1 MENKKLVFIYTIPRD
16 SVLGL
21 HSNVDP
27 NSGKRLNK
35 TKLGLTEDSIQ
46 ALYNVRT
53 GKLSNYI
60 STTPWLDDNGEVKLD
75 KNGKALTLQDKLE
88 LEWHLAPG
96 ELTDEPV
103 GNPEDIYT
111 NRKPLTYF
119 QQKSW
124 PLADGCTVLDLTK
137 KDDLMC
143 YYVCL
148 ASKLVANSEK
158 EWRGHK
164 WPNARY
170 YIALENEAD
179 EISYKVNQNKLEAYA
194 MLSSSEMTPIL
205 KRKIAILLGITNVK
219 ADVPDLTIDNALYMY
234 IDKADTKQLANISKF
249 KDLYNKAIKPDSRIE
264 FEARFLMER
273 ALAYR
278 VFSEKQGT
286 YTWIRSKG
294 SIELGNKPET
304 VIAFLV
310 DPKKQDLVEELE
322 KEIKLKSNE

>member
-1 MENKKLVFIYTIPRD
+1 MENKNLVFIYTIPRD

-21 HSNVDP
+21 HNHVDP

-35 TKLGLTEDSIQ
+35 TKIGNTEDTIQ

-60 STTPWLDDNGEVKLD
+60 STTPWLDESGQPKLD
-75 KNGKALTLQDKLE
+75 KSGRALTLQQKLE
-88 LEWHLAPG
+88 IEWNFAEG

-103 GNPEDIYT
+103 GNVDDVY
-111 NRKPLTYF
+111 NGKKGLTYF
-119 QQKSW
+119 QSKSW
-124 PLADGCTVLDLTK
+124 PLSDGCTVLDLGK

-158 EWRGHK
+158 EWRAHK
-164 WPNARY
+164 WPSAKY
-170 YIALENEAD
+170 YIAIENEAD

-194 MLSSSEMTPIL
+194 MLSSPEMTPIL
-205 KRKIAILLGITNVK
+205 KRKIAILLQITNVK
-219 ADVPDLTIDNALYMY
+219 ADVPDLVIDNALYVF
-234 IDKADTKQLANISKF
+234 IDKADNKQLSNITKF
-249 KDLYNKAIKPDSRIE
+249 KELFNKATKPDSRIE
-264 FEARFLMER
+264 FEARYLMER
-273 ALAYR
+273 ALAWR

-294 SIELGNKPET
+294 SIELGNKPES
-304 VIAFLV
+304 VVAFLI